1 MLKRHRCLV
10 SVRLV
15 AAHLRAPIV
24 VTSRVMLPFLAPMV
38 REKTA
43 REETQPQNL
52 GSSDSVTF
60 LQTLFRKKKPYRNF
74 LSKWATTEHQQ
85 SSITR
90 HKAQD
95 EGNLKAQRVSGY
107 LHCWIFS
114 CLCSYPLLPPLYNSS
129 LKVWNFHHFSSQWNP
144 LDRNITTSTKV
155 IVILPVKERERE
167 KKRKQ
172 SARTMNCV
180 VKKR

>member
-114 CLCSYPLLPPLYNSS
+114 CFISPPPS
-129 LKVWNFHHFSSQWNP
+129 LIQFLVKSLEFSSFFISVESSRP
-144 LDRNITTSTKV
+144 KYHNI
-155 IVILPVKERERE
+155 
-167 KKRKQ
+167 
-172 SARTMNCV
+172 N
-180 VKKR
+180 